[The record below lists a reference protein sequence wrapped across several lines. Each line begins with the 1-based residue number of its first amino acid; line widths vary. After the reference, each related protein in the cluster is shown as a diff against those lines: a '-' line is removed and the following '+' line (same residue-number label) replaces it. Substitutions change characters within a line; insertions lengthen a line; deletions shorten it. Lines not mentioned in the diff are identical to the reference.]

1 MVYHKAQYF
10 VFVYLFFIL
19 TDVDVAGYAD
29 DNIPYVVVD
38 NINGVIKSIEKS
50 FNALFEWFKTN
61 LYIHKCHLLV
71 SSNENAS
78 IGVDQYE
85 LRKSECEKLLNVSNL
100 ILS

>member
-19 TDVDVAGYAD
+19 NDVDIASYAD

-38 NINGVIKSIEKS
+38 NINGVIRSIEKS
-50 FNALFEWFKTN
+50 SNALFEWFKTN
-61 LYIHKCHLLV
+61 LYTDKCHLLV

-78 IGVDQYE
+78 IRVDQYE
-85 LRKSECEKLLNVSNL
+85 LRKSECEKLLYVSNL
-100 ILS
+100 MLS